1 VSVDLTMSA
10 AAAAGLVRR
19 GEASARELTEAVLA
33 RIAAVNPSL
42 NAVVELRADEALTEA
57 DGTDHSGLLGGVP
70 ITVKE
75 ALPVAGLHSTWG
87 IPDLAGYVAGQDAA
101 AVSRLRAAGAIVV
114 GTTNVALMLGDP
126 AQSANPVYGVTNNP
140 WDLTRTPG
148 GSSGGSA
155 AAVAAGLS
163 FVEYGSDL
171 AGSIRI
177 PASFCGVYG
186 LRPTPGTVPL
196 RGFTPGGTPPMPE
209 HLSYLGTIGPLARTA
224 GDLRLALLATAGPE
238 QPSARSYAWRL
249 AQPGPTALRDFRI
262 GVALDHPLCPVTPEV
277 GAVLSDAVDAL
288 AKAGARIVEGWPA
301 GVDPVESGRT
311 FGFQLGLFF
320 AYQQPGPDAPPLTEI
335 IANEHRRLAIR
346 AAWDAYLNDE
356 VDVLLCPTA
365 FTAAFPHDPRP
376 MEERM
381 LEGRPYTD
389 IGFWISFASL
399 AGLPTVAAPVGLTP
413 GGLPVGAQLVAAPY
427 RDDTAITLA
436 ELMADVVGGYRI
448 PSTVD
453 ISG

>member
-1 VSVDLTMSA
+1 VDLTMSA
-10 AAAAGLVRR
+10 AAAADLVRR
-19 GEASARELTEAVLA
+19 GELSARELTGAVLD
-33 RIAAVNPSL
+33 RIAALNPTL
-42 NAVVELRADEALTEA
+42 NAVVELRADALAEAQK
-57 DGTDHSGLLGGVP
+57 TDHSGPLAGVP

-87 IPDLAGYVAGQDAA
+87 IPDLAGYVARQDAA
-101 AVSRLRAAGAIVV
+101 AVARLRAAGAIVV

-140 WDLTRTPG
+140 WDPGRTPG

-196 RGFTPGGTPPMPE
+196 RGFTPGGAPAMPE

-238 QPSARSYAWRL
+238 NPEARAYTWRL
-249 AQPGPTALRDFRI
+249 TPPGPTALKDLRI
-262 GVALDHPLCPVTPEV
+262 GVVLDHPLYPVTAEV

-320 AYQQPGPDAPPLTEI
+320 AYQQPGPDAPPLTDISASEQ
-335 IANEHRRLAIR
+335 RRLAIR
-346 AAWDAYLNDE
+346 AAWNAYLTDE

-365 FTAAFPHDPRP
+365 FTTAFPHDPRP
-376 MEERM
+376 MDERT
-381 LEGRPYTD
+381 LAGRPYTD
-389 IGFWISFASL
+389 VGFWVSHASL
-399 AGLPTVAAPVGLTP
+399 AGLPTVAAPVGLSA
-413 GGLPVGAQLVAAPY
+413 GGLPVGAQLIAAPY

-436 ELMADVVGGYRI
+436 ELMADVVGGYRA